1 MANEILTLGKQRE
14 WKQRRR
20 ELCQEMKRKPL
31 ALIVSVEEKEWG
43 NLAEALNSVSLSLCV
58 SLRFLSTRRKSK
70 REVFERKIGSQSGV
84 LLSKCKSVCVTA
96 RWQSCCQLPSFW
108 KREGRGPKVFLISCS
123 EMPLSFLKF
132 TGQALLFLEWVR
144 GMKGSS

>member
-43 NLAEALNSVSLSLCV
+43 NLAEALNSVSLSLSV
-58 SLRFLSTRRKSK
+58 S
-70 REVFERKIGSQSGV
+70 
-84 LLSKCKSVCVTA
+84 SVSYHTA
-96 RWQSCCQLPSFW
+96 E
-108 KREGRGPKVFLISCS
+108 K
-123 EMPLSFLKF
+123 
-132 TGQALLFLEWVR
+132 
-144 GMKGSS
+144 